1 MKRFKRPT
9 QAAPKGF
16 ASLAEE
22 VGQLKEEEEDDESD
36 EDAEYVNE
44 EQCNKETSSSK
55 VEPFTINLDSDV
67 DSNKDD
73 SIMEGWES
81 PRTPFQAEGIIFTL
95 QL

>member
-36 EDAEYVNE
+36 DYVNE

-81 PRTPFQAEGIIFTL
+81 PRTPFQAEGIMFTL
-95 QL
+95 QF